1 MQEAI
6 QNDNFSAHNMTLSSL
21 PRYPNPAAVRPEDA
35 AGNRDWRLLLSR
47 LIIITG
53 VGGFITF
60 GIVVLAL
67 VATMGRILEI
77 FDWIW

>member
-1 MQEAI
+1 MLDVI
-6 QNDNFSAHNMTLSSL
+6 RNDKFPAHNMSLSSL
-21 PRYPNPAAVRPEDA
+21 PRYPNPATVRPEDA

-53 VGGFITF
+53 VGGFIAF

-67 VATMGRILEI
+67 VATMGQILEI